1 MLGDD
6 LTKKLNAQ
14 INSESY
20 SVVLYLQMSAWCSSK
35 GYDGCANFF
44 RLQAD
49 EEKQHMEKLFDYMLE
64 TGALPQLGQIPAPPT
79 SWATV
84 KDLFQATFEHE
95 IKISQAISSLVEI
108 AIGEKD
114 FSTHNF
120 LQWYVAE
127 QHEEEFKLKSILD
140 RIDMI
145 TAEGHGVYT
154 IDREVSRL
162 TQQATPP
169 RSKEQY

>member
-1 MLGDD
+1 MLSDD
-6 LTKKLNAQ
+6 LTIRLNEQ
-14 INSESY
+14 INCECY
-20 SVVLYLQMSAWCSSK
+20 SVVLYMQMSAWCASK

-44 RLQAD
+44 RLQAN

-64 TGALPQLGQIPAPPT
+64 TGGLPLLGQITAPPT
-79 SWATV
+79 SWKTV

-95 IKISQAISSLVEI
+95 SKISRDISTLVEV
-108 AIGEKD
+108 ALAEKD
-114 FSTHNF
+114 FSTFNF

-127 QHEEEFKLKSILD
+127 QHEEEHQLKSILD

-145 TAEGHGVYT
+145 TAEGHGLFT

-162 TQQATPP
+162 T
-169 RSKEQY
+169 SNGKH